1 MKIFKEIQRRFFPFL
16 VALSAL
22 SVSASAAFYSV
33 TGLSKLFAG
42 ASFEVLIMAS
52 SLEIAKL
59 IIASLLYQ
67 HWSTINKVLRTYLTI
82 ATVVLVII
90 TSAGIYG
97 FLSSAYQETATKVGV
112 IDKEVAVL
120 ELKRDRFIENRDFFL
135 EEKKNLDQSIKD
147 LRNGLSNNVIQY
159 KDEDTGEIITTTSSS
174 TRKVLQSQLDEAI
187 TNRNDISIKLEQT
200 TDSITNLDLKILDVE
215 SGSELSGELG
225 PLKYIS
231 ELTDTPMNKVVNY
244 LLIILVLVFDPLAI
258 ALVIS
263 ANFLFE
269 KLIKRNK
276 KEDNINDTNDLL
288 DNVDIINDEVK
299 PEINTKRLVYKRRDD
314 KG

>member
-1 MKIFKEIQRRFFPFL
+1 
-16 VALSAL
+16 
-22 SVSASAAFYSV
+22 
-33 TGLSKLFAG
+33 
-42 ASFEVLIMAS
+42 
-52 SLEIAKL
+52 
-59 IIASLLYQ
+59 
-67 HWSTINKVLRTYLTI
+67 
-82 ATVVLVII
+82 LVII